1 MATPPPN
8 NTIQRHELEEIL
20 NRLDWVDEERR
31 KTARKLTEMEQLVG
45 NQTREL
51 ESRDQRIRDLEVRLL
66 NQTTQLNRVSQIDTT
81 LQQFKDEL
89 VALIEQYD
97 QRRIQTAAESERLRR
112 LEKEGQVREI
122 AEIRKELPE
131 IGRLRSDM
139 ELRQAEESRLAQL
152 IGKVQNRLPAVENRI
167 ESWERDLSFLADNE
181 RQWAKNITT
190 LEGSLLEVTRRLEP
204 LQGRIDILSSNILK
218 AESNIQD
225 LTGLQVEVRQTVKQW
240 VDQIQL
246 GEYERNQ
253 RMENWMR
260 AAEDN
265 KKALEQFTKDWIGF
279 SEQYREAQM
288 ALEALTEWQRQF
300 EGQQREMGEVN
311 RVEIG
316 RMHTR
321 WDGFLADYEKRW
333 RNFQLEQEQRASDG
347 QRRDRQLEE
356 QIQEQLER
364 IKELEAEKDTMW
376 RVQAAQLDAVKNFPR
391 IWLEEVEK
399 ARARDPNRRR
409 QPALV
414 PVEME

>member
-1 MATPPPN
+1 MIN
-8 NTIQRHELEEIL
+8 NTNSGAVQRHELEEIL

-31 KTARKLTEMEQLVG
+31 KTVRKVGEMEQLLTK
-45 NQTREL
+45 QAREI
-51 ESRDQRIRDLEVRLL
+51 ETRDQRIRDLETRLT
-66 NQTTQLNRVSQIDTT
+66 NQTTQLNRVAQIDTT

-97 QRRIQTAAESERLRR
+97 QRRIQTAEDSERIRR
-112 LEKEGQVREI
+112 MEQETQVREI

-131 IGRLRSDM
+131 IGRLRTDM
-139 ELRQAEESRLAQL
+139 ELRQAEDSRLAQL
-152 IGKVQNRLPAVENRI
+152 IGKLQSRLPNVENRI

-190 LEGSLLEVTRRLEP
+190 LEASLLELTRRIEP
-204 LQGRIDILSSNILK
+204 VGGRIDILASNVLRI
-218 AESNIQD
+218 ENNIQD
-225 LTGLQVEVRQTVKQW
+225 LTGLQAEVRQTLKQW

-253 RMENWMR
+253 RVESWARNQD
-260 AAEDN
+260 EN
-265 KKALEQFTKDWIGF
+265 KKALEAFTRDWIGF
-279 SEQYREAQM
+279 SDQYRTAQM

-300 EGQQREMGEVN
+300 EVQQRETAEVN
-311 RVEIG
+311 RVESG
-316 RMHTR
+316 RMFSR
-321 WDGFLADYEKRW
+321 WDTFLADYEKRW
-333 RNFQLEQEQRASDG
+333 RNFQMEQEQRANDN

-356 QIQEQLER
+356 QIQAVVER
-364 IKELEAEKDTMW
+364 TAELESDKDTLW

-414 PVEME
+414 PVDNE

>member
-1 MATPPPN
+1 MATPN
-8 NTIQRHELEEIL
+8 ANTAVQRHELEEIL

-31 KTARKLTEMEQLVG
+31 KTTRKLTEMEQTVAK
-45 NQTREL
+45 QAREL
-51 ESRDQRIRDLEVRLL
+51 DSRDQRIRDLEARLM

-97 QRRIQTAAESERLRR
+97 QRRIQTAEESERLRR
-112 LEKEGQVREI
+112 LEKEGHVREI

-131 IGRLRSDM
+131 ISRLRADM

-152 IGKVQNRLPAVENRI
+152 IGKVQNRLPNVENRI
-167 ESWERDLSFLADNE
+167 ETWERDLSFLAENE
-181 RQWAKNITT
+181 RQWAKNITQ
-190 LEGSLLEVTRRLEP
+190 LEGGMLELTRRFEP
-204 LQGRIDILSSNILK
+204 LQGRLDILSSNILK

-225 LTGLQVEVRQTVKQW
+225 LTGLQIEVRQTVKQW
-240 VDQIQL
+240 TDQLQL

-253 RMENWMR
+253 RMESWLR
-260 AAEDN
+260 QADDN
-265 KKALEQFTKDWIGF
+265 KKTLEQFTKDWVGF
-279 SEQYREAQM
+279 AERYHEAQM
-288 ALEALTEWQRQF
+288 ALDALVEWQREF
-300 EGQQREMGEVN
+300 EKQQRETAEAN
-311 RVEIG
+311 RIETS

-321 WDGFLADYEKRW
+321 WDTFLADYEKRW
-333 RNFQLEQEQRASDG
+333 RTFQLEQEQRNNDG
-347 QRRDRQLEE
+347 QRRNRLLEE
-356 QIQEQLER
+356 QIEELRER

-414 PVEME
+414 PVELE